1 MNWNELFNTD
11 TIPVIFFL
19 LSAAVVSVIVV
30 ISMQW
35 RKVRIAEAE
44 AALKTRMIDK
54 GYSAAEIAKVCQ
66 LRIVVTP
73 RKRSRFS
80 DEYQLGCAC

>member
-11 TIPVIFFL
+11 TIPLIIFFT
-19 LSAAVVSVIVV
+19 SAAVVSVIVV
-30 ISMQW
+30 ISVQW

-54 GYSAAEIAKVCQ
+54 GYSAAEIEKVCQ
-66 LRIVVTP
+66 LRTVATA
-73 RKRSRFS
+73 RKRFQFS
-80 DEYQLGCAC
+80 DEDPGQCLY

>member
-11 TIPVIFFL
+11 TIPLIIFFI
-19 LSAAVVSVIVV
+19 SAAVVSVIVV
-30 ISMQW
+30 ISVQW

-54 GYSAAEIAKVCQ
+54 GYSAAEIEKVCRLQ
-66 LRIVVTP
+66 TGATA

-80 DEYQLGCAC
+80 DEGQLGCAC